1 MGRAEHTKRCL
12 QIVAFW
18 LPAAPSRR
26 QEGGP
31 RGRRGEGGPDAGDG
45 TEVLTDP
52 EPAGLRWLPPPRHAF
67 RRKGVVFKASPREA
81 NLEGGPL
88 PPG

>member
-1 MGRAEHTKRCL
+1 MGQAEHTKRGL
-12 QIVAFW
+12 QIFAFW
-18 LPAAPSRR
+18 PPTAPSQG

-31 RGRRGEGGPDAGDG
+31 RRRRGEGGPHAGDG

-67 RRKGVVFKASPREA
+67 RRKGVVVKVSPREA